1 MRVDKAAESKLR
13 QIAGK
18 NGAVLTFRIVYDD
31 NTSETIELN
40 VKFDEDQIFF
50 ELKEDENDK
59 DSDTN
64 QQSRNAGEGGGGGGG
79 GGFAGGFLLH
89 NNFQIPTWGFGGFGD
104 NRVPVVT
111 TESLPRCLTIPG
123 QDGGCD

>member
-18 NGAVLTFRIVYDD
+18 NGAVLTFRIVYDN
-31 NTSETIELN
+31 NTTETIELN

-79 GGFAGGFLLH
+79 FAGRFLLH
-89 NNFQIPTWGFGGFGD
+89 NNFQIPTWGFGGFGK
-104 NRVPVVT
+104 NWVPNIT
-111 TESLPRCLTIPG
+111 TESLPRCFTIPG